1 MCECITVGIRK
12 SGAFISRTLGYRDSI
27 EIYFSHLTCHFQ
39 FKTSYRCC
47 RYCDVIVES
56 DEIWQTLKLNLS
68 SSCLLES
75 ASQKIDRETIRSFP
89 QRGATTKSTNAIMTT
104 LDPLFNRLHPV
115 STPSNAVSTA
125 TTLSLLQAAFPDP
138 STVQNIYTQK
148 LDHRP
153 LNLNPASDTLDTRTL
168 RRQKRQE
175 KLKRKR
181 KPKPLSAREKREL
194 RIYDVP
200 KEERMYGFC
209 IDDELT
215 IDMIILS
222 C

>member
-1 MCECITVGIRK
+1 
-12 SGAFISRTLGYRDSI
+12 
-27 EIYFSHLTCHFQ
+27 
-39 FKTSYRCC
+39 
-47 RYCDVIVES
+47 
-56 DEIWQTLKLNLS
+56 
-68 SSCLLES
+68 
-75 ASQKIDRETIRSFP
+75 
-89 QRGATTKSTNAIMTT
+89 MTT
-104 LDPLFNRLHPV
+104 PDPLFNRLHPV
-115 STPSNAVSTA
+115 KTSSNAVSTA

-153 LNLNPASDTLDTRTL
+153 LNLNPASDNLDARTL

-200 KEERMYGFC
+200 KDERMYGSVS
-209 IDDELT
+209 T
-215 IDMIILS
+215 MS
-222 C
+222 